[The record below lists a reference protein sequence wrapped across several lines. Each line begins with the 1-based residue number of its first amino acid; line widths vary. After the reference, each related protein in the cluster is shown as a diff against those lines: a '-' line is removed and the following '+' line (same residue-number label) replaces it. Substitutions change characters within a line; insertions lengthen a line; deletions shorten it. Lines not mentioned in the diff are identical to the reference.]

1 MSAPDGAE
9 FVRIRVSIRASP
21 GVSSASESGRAA
33 GLAGQPAHPRPSGHT
48 QRVRRFSVAGP
59 VDPEVHY
66 AVPPL
71 SRLDLPRILGL
82 VGSRA
87 YFVLHAP
94 RQTGKTSVLGG
105 LRERLAADGWR
116 SVYAS
121 IESGRMVGGDREA
134 AVRGILSA
142 IGEAAVACLDDD
154 SLEDIWPGELEKRG
168 PADAIGASLARWAQ
182 TAGGERLVL
191 LLDEVDGLDADTL
204 FALLSQ
210 LRARFGRR
218 PHRFP
223 RCVVLCGL
231 RDLRDYPL
239 GDAGS
244 FNIVTESLRLP
255 DFSRGEVEGLLGQH
269 TQETGQEFAPDAV
282 EEIWDATSGQPW
294 LVNALARDVCFESEA
309 RRDRS
314 RTIEKDAVVAAR
326 DRLILDSPIRL
337 RHFADQLKEPRVRRV
352 IEPILAGRAQFLSTE
367 RADSAYVRALG
378 LTKANGEVEIANPIY
393 REVVP
398 RLLSV
403 AAEPRLSA
411 DNTPFLRAD
420 RSLDVPKLLAAFQD
434 FFREHSEWWA
444 QGFSFREAAV
454 QVLLQAFLQRI
465 VNAGG
470 RIVREYALG
479 MGRSDLLIEWRA
491 SDRLQRFVVE
501 CKVRREHDALETV
514 IREGA
519 AQTARYLDRCNAEE
533 GHLVVI
539 DDAGNK
545 TWEEK
550 IFERALS
557 VRRAADPDAPRTW
570 EVTPDSPSTEGAAR
584 TIRIWGM

>member
-1 MSAPDGAE
+1 MS
-9 FVRIRVSIRASP
+9 SP
-21 GVSSASESGRAA
+21 WETTRPV
-33 GLAGQPAHPRPSGHT
+33 QPATGRQAAALRPEPPPDLRRPYCHT
-48 QRVRRFSVAGP
+48 EPVRRFSVAGP

-71 SRLDLPRILGL
+71 SRLDLPRIFHL
-82 VGSRA
+82 VDGRE

-94 RQTGKTSVLGG
+94 RQTGKTSVLGA
-105 LRERLAADGWR
+105 LQERLADEGWR

-121 IESGRMVGGDREA
+121 VESARMMGEDREA
-134 AVRGILSA
+134 AIRGVLSA
-142 IGEAAVACLDDD
+142 IGEAAIACLDDD
-154 SLEDIWPGELEKRG
+154 SLEEIWPGELEKRG
-168 PADAIGASLARWAQ
+168 PADAVGASLARWTQ

-210 LRARFGRR
+210 LRARFKRR
-218 PHRFP
+218 PRHFP
-223 RCVVLCGL
+223 RCVILCGL
-231 RDLRDYPL
+231 RDLRNYPL
-239 GDAGS
+239 DSAS
-244 FNIVTESLRLP
+244 PFNIVSESMRLG
-255 DFSRGEVEGLLGQH
+255 DFSRSEVEGLLGQH

-282 EEIWDATSGQPW
+282 EEIWHATAGQPW
-294 LVNALARDVCFESEA
+294 LVNALANDVCFKTETG
-309 RRDRS
+309 RDRT
-314 RTIEKDAVVAAR
+314 RTIEKDVVAAAR
-326 DRLILDSPIRL
+326 DRLILDSPI
-337 RHFADQLKEPRVRRV
+337 HFQQIGDRLKEPRVRRV
-352 IEPILAGRAQFLSTE
+352 IEPILAGRAQFLSTD
-367 RADSAYVRALG
+367 RTDLAYVRALG

-420 RSLDVPKLLAAFQD
+420 RSLDVPKLLTAFQG

-519 AQTARYLDRCNAEE
+519 AQTARYLDRCDAEE

-539 DDAGNK
+539 DDAGKK
-545 TWEEK
+545 TWEER
-550 IFERALS
+550 IFQRTLS
-557 VRRAADPDAPRTW
+557 VRRTAAPDVPEIW
-570 EVTPDSPSTEGAAR
+570 EVTPDSPSAEGATR

>member
-1 MSAPDGAE
+1 M
-9 FVRIRVSIRASP
+9 
-21 GVSSASESGRAA
+21 
-33 GLAGQPAHPRPSGHT
+33 
-48 QRVRRFSVAGP
+48 RRFSVAGP

-66 AVPPL
+66 AVSPL
-71 SRLDLPRILGL
+71 GRLDLPRILDL
-82 VGSRA
+82 VAGRA
-87 YFVLHAP
+87 CFALHAP
-94 RQTGKTSVLGG
+94 RQTGKTSVLGA
-105 LRERLAADGWR
+105 LRARLAAEGWR
-116 SVYAS
+116 SLYAS
-121 IESGRMVGGDREA
+121 VESARRVGGGREA
-134 AVRGILSA
+134 AVRGVLSA

-154 SLEDIWPGELEKRG
+154 SLDGIWPGELDKRG

-182 TAGGERLVL
+182 TTGGERLVL

-210 LRARFGRR
+210 LRARFGRHPR
-218 PHRFP
+218 RFP

-231 RDLRDYPL
+231 QDLRDYPL

-244 FNIVTESLRLP
+244 FNIVSESLRLP
-255 DFSRGEVEGLLGQH
+255 DFSRSEIEGLFGQH
-269 TQETGQEFAPDAV
+269 TQETGQGFAPDAV
-282 EEIWDATSGQPW
+282 QEIWDATAGQPW
-294 LVNALARDVCFESEA
+294 LVNALARDVCFENEA
-309 RRDRS
+309 GRDRS
-314 RTIEKDAVVAAR
+314 RTIERDAVAAAR
-326 DRLILDSPIRL
+326 DRLILDSPILL
-337 RHFADQLKEPRVRRV
+337 RHFADRLKEPRVRRV
-352 IEPILAGRAQFLSTE
+352 IEPILAGRARFLSTD
-367 RADSAYVRALG
+367 RTDLAYVRALG

-420 RSLDVPKLLAAFQD
+420 RSLVVPKLLTAFQG

-519 AQTARYLDRCNAEE
+519 AQTARYLDRCGAEE

-539 DDAGNK
+539 DDARNK

-550 IFERALS
+550 VFERALS
-557 VRRAADPDAPRTW
+557 VRRTADPDAPRTW
-570 EVTPDSPSTEGAAR
+570 EVTPDSPPTEGAAL

>member
-1 MSAPDGAE
+1 M
-9 FVRIRVSIRASP
+9 
-21 GVSSASESGRAA
+21 
-33 GLAGQPAHPRPSGHT
+33 
-48 QRVRRFSVAGP
+48 
-59 VDPEVHY
+59 DPEVHY

-71 SRLDLPRILGL
+71 SRLDLPRILGF
-82 VGSRA
+82 VEGRA

-94 RQTGKTSVLGG
+94 RQTGKTSALGA
-105 LRERLAADGWR
+105 LRERLATEGWR

-121 IESGRMVGGDREA
+121 VESARMVGGDREA
-134 AVRGILSA
+134 AVRSILSA
-142 IGEAAVACLDDD
+142 IGDAAVACLDDD
-154 SLEDIWPGELEKRG
+154 SLDGIWPGELEKRG

-182 TAGGERLVL
+182 AAGGERLVL
-191 LLDEVDGLDADTL
+191 LLDEVDSLDADTL

-210 LRARFGRR
+210 LRARFERR
-218 PHRFP
+218 PRRFP

-231 RDLRDYPL
+231 RDLRNYPL
-239 GDAGS
+239 EGAGS
-244 FNIVTESLRLP
+244 FNIVTESLRLA
-255 DFSRGEVEGLLGQH
+255 DFSRSEVVGLLGQH
-269 TQETGQEFAPDAV
+269 TRETGQGFAPDAV
-282 EEIWDATSGQPW
+282 EEIWNATAGQPW

-309 RRDRS
+309 GRDRS

-326 DRLILDSPIRL
+326 DRLILDGPTRF
-337 RHFADQLKEPRVRRV
+337 RNFADRLKEPRVRRV
-352 IEPILAGRAQFLSTE
+352 IEPILAGRAEFFSTD
-367 RADSAYVRALG
+367 RADLVHVRALG

-420 RSLDVPKLLAAFQD
+420 RSLDVPKLLTAFQG
-434 FFREHSEWWA
+434 FFREHTEWWA

-501 CKVRREHDALETV
+501 CKVRREHDSLDTV

-519 AQTARYLDRCNAEE
+519 AQTARYLDRCAAEE

-550 IFERALS
+550 IFERTLS
-557 VRRAADPDAPRTW
+557 VRTTDDPEASQIW
-570 EVTPDSPSTEGAAR
+570 ELTPDSVSADGTTR

>member
-33 GLAGQPAHPRPSGHT
+33 GLAGQPAHPGPSGHT
-48 QRVRRFSVAGP
+48 QRVRRFDVAGP
-59 VDPEVHY
+59 VGPEVHY

-82 VGSRA
+82 VESRA

-94 RQTGKTSVLGG
+94 RQTGKTSVLGA
-105 LRERLAADGWR
+105 LRERLAAEGWR

-142 IGEAAVACLDDD
+142 IGEAAAACLDDD
-154 SLEDIWPGELEKRG
+154 SMEDIWPGELEKRG

-182 TAGGERLVL
+182 MAGGERLVL
-191 LLDEVDGLDADTL
+191 LLDEVDGLDEDTL

-231 RDLRDYPL
+231 RDLRDCPL
-239 GDAGS
+239 GDTGS

-294 LVNALARDVCFESEA
+294 LVNALARDVCFENEA
-309 RRDRS
+309 GRDRS

-352 IEPILAGRAQFLSTE
+352 IEPILAGRAQYLSTE
-367 RADSAYVRALG
+367 RADLAYVRALG

-403 AAEPRLSA
+403 AAESRLSA

-420 RSLDVPKLLAAFQD
+420 RRLDVPTLLAAFQG

-470 RIVREYALG
+470 RIVRKYALG

-501 CKVRREHDALETV
+501 CKVRREHDSLETV

-519 AQTARYLDRCNAEE
+519 AQTARYLDRCDAEE

-539 DDAGNK
+539 DDAGTK

-550 IFERALS
+550 IFERSLS
-557 VRRAADPDAPRTW
+557 VRRTADPDAPQTW
-570 EVTPDSPSTEGAAR
+570 EVTPDSPSAEGAAW

>member
-1 MSAPDGAE
+1 M
-9 FVRIRVSIRASP
+9 
-21 GVSSASESGRAA
+21 
-33 GLAGQPAHPRPSGHT
+33 
-48 QRVRRFSVAGP
+48 RRFSVAGP

-66 AVPPL
+66 AVSPL
-71 SRLDLPRILGL
+71 GRLDLPRILDL
-82 VGSRA
+82 VEGRA

-94 RQTGKTSVLGG
+94 RQTGKTSVLGA
-105 LRERLAADGWR
+105 LRERLAAEGWR
-116 SVYAS
+116 SLYAS
-121 IESGRMVGGDREA
+121 VESARRVGGGREA
-134 AVRGILSA
+134 AVRGVLSA

-154 SLEDIWPGELEKRG
+154 SLDGIWPGELDKRG

-182 TAGGERLVL
+182 TTGGERLVL

-210 LRARFGRR
+210 LRARFGRHPR
-218 PHRFP
+218 RFP

-244 FNIVTESLRLP
+244 FNIVSESLRLP
-255 DFSRGEVEGLLGQH
+255 DFSQGEIEGLFGQH
-269 TQETGQEFAPDAV
+269 TQETGQGFAPEAV
-282 EEIWDATSGQPW
+282 EEIWDSTAGQPW
-294 LVNALARDVCFESEA
+294 LVNALARDVCFKTEA
-309 RRDRS
+309 GRDRS
-314 RTIEKDAVVAAR
+314 RTIERDAVAAAR
-326 DRLILDSPIRL
+326 DRLILDSPIRF
-337 RHFADQLKEPRVRRV
+337 RHFADGLTEARVRRV
-352 IEPILAGRAQFLSTE
+352 IEPILAGRARFLSTD
-367 RADSAYVRALG
+367 RTDLAYVRALG

-420 RSLDVPKLLAAFQD
+420 RRLDVSKLLTAFQGL
-434 FFREHSEWWA
+434 FREHSEWWA

-501 CKVRREHDALETV
+501 CKVRREHDSLETI

-519 AQTARYLDRCNAEE
+519 AQTARYLDRCGAEE

-545 TWEEK
+545 TWEER

-557 VRRAADPDAPRTW
+557 VRRTADPEAPRTW
-570 EVTPDSPSTEGAAR
+570 EVRPDSPPTEGAAL